1 MHRVTAIFAAV
12 GLVLLAPIA
21 WGTAFGEVALSD
33 AGLRAVVVLAV
44 VVIGGRVATRMIL
57 AFADTLDGCWK
68 GERPG
73 AQGPDEAEDAGLAA
87 D

>member
-21 WGTAFGEVALSD
+21 WGTAFGEVSLSD
-33 AGLRAVVVLAV
+33 AGLRAVVVLV
-44 VVIGGRVATRMIL
+44 VVVVGARLATKAIL
-57 AFADTLDGCWK
+57 GFADTLDGRWR
-68 GERPG
+68 GERPAG
-73 AQGPDEAEDAGLAA
+73 REASTEDAGLAG

>member
-1 MHRVTAIFAAV
+1 MHRVTAIFAAI

-33 AGLRAVVVLAV
+33 AGLRAVVVLGV
-44 VVIGGRVATRMIL
+44 VVIGGRVATRLIL
-57 AFADTLDGCWK
+57 AFADTLDGRWR
-68 GERPG
+68 GDRPG
-73 AQGPDEAEDAGLAA
+73 EEAPSEDADVAV